1 MENLVEGYDLLDKG
15 LHGYVI
21 QDILIVYKGLE
32 IVAKSEDGIK
42 TVKLQF
48 REVSDIYLNW
58 DSVSG
63 VIFDIKLEKSEEG
76 ELEVIIEKTEGI
88 GMELVAKKL
97 VVTWVYW

>member
-32 IVAKSEDGIK
+32 IVAKSEDGTK

-48 REVSDIYLNW
+48 REVSDIYLNG

-97 VVTWVYW
+97 VVT